1 MDGTG
6 IPFVTELKTP
16 MKHTCAECHEYT
28 LLVYLVM
35 NDQGQ
40 MFGVC
45 KECGPHFLNLAN
57 ATEDGLPG

>member
-1 MDGTG
+1 MNSRG
-6 IPFVTELKTP
+6 ITFITELKTQVR
-16 MKHTCAECHEYT
+16 HTCVDCQEYT

-45 KECGPHFLNLAN
+45 KACGAHYLTLVN
-57 ATEDGLPG
+57 TV

>member
-1 MDGTG
+1 MDRKVAS
-6 IPFVTELKTP
+6 FVTELKTQV
-16 MKHTCAECHEYT
+16 KHTCTDCREYT

-45 KECGPHFLNLAN
+45 KECGAN
-57 ATEDGLPG
+57 YSTPMHTP

>member
-1 MDGTG
+1 MDSTK
-6 IPFVTELKTP
+6 IPFVTELKTQVQ
-16 MKHTCAECHEYT
+16 HTCADCQEYT

-45 KECGPHFLNLAN
+45 KECGPHFLDPAN
-57 ATEDGLPG
+57 AV